1 MLFRSLMSFC
11 ASGVA
16 YDVMGVAYSLANV
29 WWEWLKVCWELLSPH
44 QIAVYLV
51 FLLVGKVDTF

>member
-1 MLFRSLMSFC
+1 MSVCSL
-11 ASGVA
+11 GVA
-16 YDVMGVAYSLANV
+16 NDVMGVAYSLANV